1 MNKEILKRFYIII
14 FSSLLAYFINLEIQ
28 LMIITIIIF
37 MSMYQYFFKSLENLL
52 RVTNINIYIIVG
64 IILGNSFYLM
74 LITTNFK

>member
-52 RVTNINIYIIVG
+52 RVTNINIYIIIG